1 MPPHRPDLRMLHHKS
16 VVTERSLPLLAGLD
30 QAQAPHLDKEGWF
43 PTEMPVL
50 IQGQDNFLWH
60 LI

>member
-1 MPPHRPDLRMLHHKS
+1 MAPHSPDLRMLHHKS
-16 VVTERSLPLLAGLD
+16 VVTERYLHLLAGLD